1 MLHVTS
7 ATLFV
12 SSCILYTRPW
22 PLFSLSPL
30 LSQHIWD
37 IHICLVFSL
46 LSSCIQNVKNH
57 HLPELPKMAGYRF
70 LVVFNVNLVSLAFSI
85 GVFYLISFTDV
96 DLQIGEK
103 ARRILT
109 KDQMVYVQT
118 TWSQK
123 CLVIDVYPT
132 NFDPI
137 KTTS

>member
-1 MLHVTS
+1 
-7 ATLFV
+7 
-12 SSCILYTRPW
+12 
-22 PLFSLSPL
+22 
-30 LSQHIWD
+30 
-37 IHICLVFSL
+37 
-46 LSSCIQNVKNH
+46 
-57 HLPELPKMAGYRF
+57 MAGYRF